1 MCFRGHSSFWY
12 YQNFL
17 KGFETALA
25 LCVVKYESRIRVTSV
40 NKAAGV

>member
-1 MCFRGHSSFWY
+1 MFSRALLILVLSE
-12 YQNFL
+12 FL

-25 LCVVKYESRIRVTSV
+25 LCVVKYESRIRVSSV